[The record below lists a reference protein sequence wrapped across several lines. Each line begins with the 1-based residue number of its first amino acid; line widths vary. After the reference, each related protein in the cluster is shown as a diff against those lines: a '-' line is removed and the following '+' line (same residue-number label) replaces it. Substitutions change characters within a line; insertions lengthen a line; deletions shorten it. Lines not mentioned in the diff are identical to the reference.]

1 MKRLLLLLALL
12 PIAAIAPRAEAAPTI
27 WDLAKKK
34 GATLSTEEVH
44 RQVATLYEQASLF
57 ARYLS
62 AGDPL
67 GGAQV
72 ISNLES
78 ARAILEL
85 HKASESKDA
94 RLRYDLGLVLSR
106 LNRYAEGAAALEN
119 ALAYAP
125 DHPFA
130 ADAWFELALDCAHLG
145 RHESEENAYIQALAR
160 TERSG
165 SREIIYSNLSESLMA
180 QGKLEA
186 GIDAAE
192 TAIELEPDEPSPR
205 WNLAVLND
213 RRGDVF
219 GAVESARHA
228 LECDPDL
235 ERIDGKFVFFEPAY
249 EQSWYFAVA
258 FLAMAERETGDQRKD
273 HLMAALASYKKWL
286 DEASPKDRYRP
297 RALENVGRLEKQLKL
312 KK

>member
-1 MKRLLLLLALL
+1 MRRLLLLLALVAL
-12 PIAAIAPRAEAAPTI
+12 PANAAAAPTI
-27 WDLAKKK
+27 WDLAKQK
-34 GATLSTEEVH
+34 GETLSTEEVH
-44 RQVATLYEQASLF
+44 RHVATLYEQASLI
-57 ARYLS
+57 ARYS
-62 AGDPL
+62 GASDPL

-78 ARAILEL
+78 ARATLVL
-85 HKASESKDA
+85 HKAAESKDA

-125 DHPFA
+125 EHSFA

-145 RHESEENAYIQALAR
+145 RHEAEENAYLQALAR

-165 SREIIYSNLSESLMA
+165 SRAVIFSNLAESRMA
-180 QGKLEA
+180 QGKLDA

-205 WNLAVLND
+205 WNLAVLSD
-213 RRGDVF
+213 RRGDAF
-219 GAVESARHA
+219 GAVEAARHA
-228 LECDPDL
+228 LEYDPDL

-286 DEASPKDRYRP
+286 EEASPKDRFRP
-297 RALENVGRLEKQLKL
+297 RALENVERLERQLKL